1 MLRDVSPTERKQML
15 GERLF
20 LLVQQI
26 EPTLAAKITGMFLEW
41 DSKYILML
49 IASPPILATKVR
61 WIWSVT
67 EILSWRFSR
76 ALFRSKKQDMS
87 YKHMHKSNNMSLNHN
102 SCPSLE
108 DFRFIVFTSHFLRQ
122 DCSKR
127 YCTTAIYFIINLSS
141 IQKWNEGP
149 KYMSYHT

>member
-61 WIWSVT
+61 
-67 EILSWRFSR
+67 
-76 ALFRSKKQDMS
+76 
-87 YKHMHKSNNMSLNHN
+87 
-102 SCPSLE
+102 
-108 DFRFIVFTSHFLRQ
+108 
-122 DCSKR
+122 
-127 YCTTAIYFIINLSS
+127 
-141 IQKWNEGP
+141 
-149 KYMSYHT
+149 